1 MSTLIIE
8 QIYSNGF
15 EWGLSSTNI
24 DVTSLEE
31 LCTFEETMVS
41 PDTLKWLA
49 ACKEELQSM

>member
-8 QIYSNGF
+8 QIYSNNF

-24 DVTSLEE
+24 DVTSPEE
-31 LCTFEETMVS
+31 PCTFEETMVS